1 MTKRTAATNVVDFYS
16 KSDVYLNQEGRYTG
30 MSAVERRWLLLIAGV
45 NELPAYQTSQLFD
58 FG

>member
-30 MSAVERRWLLLIAGV
+30 MSAVE
-45 NELPAYQTSQLFD
+45 
-58 FG
+58 